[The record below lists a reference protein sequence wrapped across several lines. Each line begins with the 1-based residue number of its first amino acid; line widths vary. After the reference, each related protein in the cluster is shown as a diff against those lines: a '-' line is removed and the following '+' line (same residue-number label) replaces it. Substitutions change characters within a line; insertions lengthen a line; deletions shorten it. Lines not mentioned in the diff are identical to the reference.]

1 MRWLRRGA
9 GKLAVGLIAGAC
21 FFAVVWIGLVG
32 TGRAGWF
39 GLAGTGRAGAGTSTL
54 CSGAGGVVS
63 GTLGSGAGSG
73 VVTGDA
79 VARFKIWAIWMYA
92 FVMLEP

>member
-9 GKLAVGLIAGAC
+9 GELAVVLIVGAC
-21 FFAVVWIGLVG
+21 FFAAAWVGLVG

-39 GLAGTGRAGAGTSTL
+39 RLAGTGRVGAETSTL
-54 CSGAGGVVS
+54 CSGAGCVVS
-63 GTLGSGAGSG
+63 VTLCSGAGSG
-73 VVTGDA
+73 VVTGGA